1 MQMIERTG
9 FFINGRWAAPAT
21 DALLEVTSPV
31 TEEVIA
37 RVPEG
42 MPADIDSAVSAAR
55 AAFDTGPWPRMK
67 PAERA
72 AVMRK
77 IAAHLRSRIE
87 ELTDTIVAEVGVPR
101 AGVRA
106 NNEGVAALLEYYAQM
121 AEGFGFEEVR
131 KGLFSQVTVRHEPV
145 GVVAAIV
152 PWNGPMFLLML
163 KCAPALAAGCT
174 IVAKPAVETPLCAY
188 FLAEAAEA
196 AGLPP
201 GVLNIVAAD
210 RAAGEHLVRHKGID
224 KVSFTGSTAAG
235 RAIASICGQDLKRVS
250 LELGGKSA
258 AIVLE
263 DAPMDDVLKTVVS
276 RGLAANNG
284 QACLALTRVLL
295 PKSRYKE
302 FVDAITDTVKAL
314 KVGDPAAPGTQMGPL
329 ITAKQRERVE
339 RYIEIGKSQ
348 GGRVTVGGGRPADQ
362 KRGWFVQPTVFA
374 DVDNKMTIAQE
385 EIFGPVGSLIPYETQ
400 ADAIRIAN
408 DSPYGLGGAVFTANP
423 HRAFEVARQIRTG
436 IFGING
442 YALDFGAPFGGFK
455 ASGIDRE
462 MGKEGFEA
470 FLETRT
476 LYGVEPAG

>member
-1 MQMIERTG
+1 MIERSS
-9 FFINGRWAAPAT
+9 FFIDGRWTAPST
-21 DALLEVTSPV
+21 DRRLNVISPV
-31 TEEVIA
+31 TEQAIGHA
-37 RVPEG
+37 PEG
-42 MPADIDSAVSAAR
+42 MPGDIDGAVAAAR
-55 AAFDTGPWPRMK
+55 AAFDSGPWPRMT
-67 PAERA
+67 PPERGG
-72 AVMRK
+72 VMRRMG
-77 IAAHLRSRIE
+77 AYLREHVE

-101 AGVRA
+101 ANVRA
-106 NNEGVAALLEYYAQM
+106 NNDGVATLLDYYAQT
-121 AEGFGFEEVR
+121 AEGFSFEEVR
-131 KGLFSQVTVRHEPV
+131 KGMFQQLTVRHEPV

-188 FLAEAAEA
+188 FLAQAAEA

-224 KVSFTGSTAAG
+224 KVSFTGSTLAG
-235 RAIASICGQDLKRVS
+235 RAVAALCGQDLKRVS

-258 AIVLE
+258 GIVLD
-263 DAPMDDVLKTVVS
+263 DASMDDVLRTVVS

-295 PKSRYKE
+295 PRSRYKE

-314 KVGDPAAPGTQMGPL
+314 KVGDPTVPGTQIGPL

-339 RYIEIGKSQ
+339 RYIDSGKAQ
-348 GGRVTVGGGRPADQ
+348 GARLTVGGGRPAGLT
-362 KRGWFVQPTVFA
+362 RGWYVEPTVFA
-374 DVDNKMTIAQE
+374 DVDNRMTIAQE
-385 EIFGPVGSLIPYETQ
+385 EIFGPVGALIPYDTE

-408 DSPYGLGGAVFTANP
+408 DSPYGLGGAVFTSDP
-423 HRAFEVARQIRTG
+423 CRAFAVARRIRTG
-436 IFGING
+436 ILGVNG

-455 ASGIDRE
+455 ASGLGRE

-476 LYGVEPAG
+476 IYGVEPA